1 MATNQKIITDLDF
14 DTIKNNLKTF
24 MKTQT
29 EFLDYDFEGSGLNIL
44 LDLLAYNTHY
54 NAYYLNMVA
63 NESFMDT
70 AILRDSVV
78 GHAKTL
84 GYIPHSAKAARA
96 VINLTVPS
104 ENANP
109 DTLTLLRGTRFRSS
123 LLDNISYNFV
133 LLDDVTVSKVNSNY
147 FFEDLEIF
155 EGSFTSF
162 SFTHSVANNPKSI
175 FVLPSKNIDTTTLRV
190 TVKQSA
196 GNTSSEVYEL
206 VTDVLNV
213 TQDSTVFFLEENR
226 DQFFQIRFGDNVIG
240 KALPDGAVITAT
252 YLVTSGSLANKV
264 AGFVP
269 VDYILN
275 SVNYTTETVEVAA
288 GGVNRESVDSIK
300 YNAIAQFSTQNR
312 LVTTKD
318 YEVLLKKNYPS
329 IDAISVWGG
338 EDENPPVFGKMF
350 ASLKPKDG
358 YYFSET
364 EKQRIINEVI
374 NPKAIVSVTTEI
386 RDPDYLYLLVGAK
399 VKYDPKKTTLAP
411 EALKLLVSAQVY
423 QYRDTYL
430 NDFNS
435 AIVVSKLQEQIDNV
449 DKSVLGNDVTL
460 RLQKRFEPKIGI
472 KSTYTL
478 NFGVPLARGT
488 SSLDKL
494 QTTTFGVLDTSGALR
509 SVSFEEIP
517 QSFTGISEILVANAG
532 YDYTSDPI
540 ITITGDGTGAEAKA
554 TVVNGRIQSIQLTKR
569 GSDYSRAVVTI
580 TDATGKSAAATAV
593 VDAKLGTLRTVY
605 YDTNAERKI
614 VDDNAGEVNYLTGVI
629 TIRDIKI
636 ESVDSFDGFLRV
648 TAEAEEGL
656 VQSVRNTI
664 LTIDD
669 ADPSAVEIS
678 LVRSSS

>member
-14 DTIKNNLKTF
+14 DTIKSNLKTF
-24 MKTQT
+24 LKAQS
-29 EFLDYDFEGSGLNIL
+29 EFSDYDFDGSGLSVL
-44 LDLLAYNTHY
+44 LDILAYNTHY

-63 NESFMDT
+63 NESFLDT
-70 AILRDSVV
+70 AVLRDSVV

-96 VINLTVPS
+96 VVNMTVPAEDVPS
-104 ENANP
+104 Q
-109 DTLTLLRGTRFRSS
+109 LTLLRGTRFRSS

-133 LLDDVTVSKVNSNY
+133 LMEDTTVSTTGSNY
-147 FFEDLEIF
+147 IFEGLEIF
-155 EGSFTSF
+155 EGAYTNFNYTYSAST
-162 SFTHSVANNPKSI
+162 NPSAT

-190 TVKQSA
+190 SVRESI
-196 GNTSSEVYEL
+196 GNTSTEVYEL

-213 TQDSTVFFLEENR
+213 TQDSAVYFLEENR
-226 DQFFQIRFGDNVIG
+226 DQYFQIRFGDDVIG
-240 KALPDGAVITAT
+240 KALPDGAIVQVS
-252 YLVTSGSLANKV
+252 YLITSGAVANKV
-264 AGFVP
+264 NGFALT
-269 VDYILN
+269 D
-275 SVNYTTETVEVAA
+275 SVLSSINYTVETVEAA
-288 GGVNRESVDSIK
+288 SGGANRESVDSIK
-300 YNAIAQFSTQNR
+300 YNAVAQFSTQNR

-318 YEVLLKKNYPS
+318 YEVLLKKNYPA

-350 ASLKPKDG
+350 VSLKPKDG

-364 EKQRIINEVI
+364 EKQRIIDEVI

-399 VKYDPKKTTLAP
+399 VKYDPKKTTLAA
-411 EALKLLVSAQVY
+411 EAIKLLVSAQVY

-449 DKSVLGNDVTL
+449 DNSILGNDVTL

-472 KSTYTL
+472 KSSYTL
-478 NFGVPLARGT
+478 DFGVPLARGT

-532 YDYTSDPI
+532 YDYTADPI

-554 TVVNGRIQSIQLTKR
+554 TVVNGRIESIQLTKR

-605 YDTNAERKI
+605 YDANAERKI
-614 VDDNAGEVNYLTGVI
+614 VDNAAGEVNYLTGVI
-629 TIRDIKI
+629 TINDIKI
-636 ESVDSFDGFLRV
+636 ESVDSTDGFLRV